1 MQTNDARDQSHP
13 EPRPE
18 TTGAS
23 PVPAVGQEPAT
34 PHAELEVPL
43 ARLGSERFGFV
54 DAGQH
59 ALRRRDELSPER
71 VESIRQRVLD
81 GVYAS
86 DAVLDTVARRIL
98 KSRDL

>member
-23 PVPAVGQEPAT
+23 SVPAVGQEPAT
-34 PHAELEVPL
+34 SHAELEVPL
-43 ARLGSERFGFV
+43 
-54 DAGQH
+54 AGQH

-86 DAVLDTVARRIL
+86 DAVIDTVARRIL

>member
-34 PHAELEVPL
+34 PRAELEVPL
-43 ARLGSERFGFV
+43 
-54 DAGQH
+54 AGQH

-86 DAVLDTVARRIL
+86 DAVIDTVARRIL

>member
-1 MQTNDARDQSHP
+1 MQTNDARDESHP

-23 PVPAVGQEPAT
+23 PAPAVGQEPAT

-43 ARLGSERFGFV
+43 
-54 DAGQH
+54 AGQH

-71 VESIRQRVLD
+71 VESIRQRILD
-81 GVYAS
+81 GAYAS
-86 DAVLDTVARRIL
+86 DAVIDTVARRIL